1 MVATTY
7 QEAISKVFLD
17 EGGYTNDPRDPGGP
31 TNWGIT
37 INDARAYWK
46 PQATASDV
54 KAMPK
59 SVAEQI
65 YRTKYAAPVR
75 YDQLPAGFDYSVLDL
90 GINSGIGR
98 AIPYAASVLGAKAGT
113 GIDALVPLAAIY
125 PDKKKLI
132 QVYWAKRLAFLK
144 SLKIWSTFGGG
155 WGRRVA
161 TGEALAVKLYLKYG
175 AMLNPPTVQAELQ
188 KESANAKAEA
198 KVNKAGA
205 GASAVPAGSGVTFDW
220 SHISMGGKIAII
232 ATGVALVG
240 LIIFFIHKATINSNR
255 AAAYAEAAGVK

>member
-7 QEAISKVFLD
+7 SEAIAKVFLD
-17 EGGYTNDPRDPGGP
+17 EGGYSNHPADPGGA

-46 PQATASDV
+46 PNATPSDV

-75 YDQLPAGFDYSVLDL
+75 YDQLPAGFDYTVLDF

-98 AIPYAASVLGAKAGT
+98 AIPYAAAVLGAKAGT
-113 GIDALVPLAAIY
+113 KIDALVPLAAIY

-132 QVYWAKRLAFLK
+132 QAYWAKRLSFLR
-144 SLKIWSTFGGG
+144 SLKTWATFGKG

-161 TGEALAVKLYLKYG
+161 TGEALAVKLHLKYG
-175 AMLNPPTVQAELQ
+175 AMLKPADVSDEL
-188 KESANAKAEA
+188 KRESETAKAQA
-198 KVNKAGA
+198 KVAKTGA
-205 GASAVPAGSGVTFDW
+205 GASTLPAGSSATFDW
-220 SHISMGGKIAII
+220 SHISMGGKIAI
-232 ATGVALVG
+232 AVCAAALVALIVY
-240 LIIFFIHKATINSNR
+240 FIVKAVNHSQR
-255 AAAYAEAAGVK
+255 ATAYADAAGT

>member
-7 QEAISKVFLD
+7 QEAITKVFLD
-17 EGGYTNDPRDPGGP
+17 EGGYTNDPRDPGGA

-37 INDARAYWK
+37 IFDARAYWM
-46 PQATASDV
+46 PNATPADV
-54 KAMPK
+54 RAMPK
-59 SVAEQI
+59 HVAEQI

-113 GIDALVPLAAIY
+113 KIDALIPLAALY

-132 QVYWAKRLAFLK
+132 QIYWAKRLAFLK
-144 SLKIWSTFGGG
+144 SLKTWSVFGGG

-161 TGEALAVKLYLKYG
+161 SGEALAVKLYLKYG
-175 AMLNPPTVQAELQ
+175 AMLNPPAVQAELQ
-188 KESANAKAEA
+188 KESTKAETQS
-198 KVNKAGA
+198 KMSKAGA
-205 GASAVPAGSGVTFDW
+205 GATVVPTSSSASFDW
-220 SHISMGGKIAII
+220 THIGMGGKIAI
-232 ATGVALVG
+232 ACVGAALLG
-240 LIIFFIHKATINSNR
+240 LAIYFIHKATINSNR
-255 AAAYAEAAGVK
+255 AKAYADAAGAI